1 MNLFFARLTGKLM
14 STEKFEKH
22 VRSLQADA
30 KRYRELESGALY
42 KEYLELKAFL
52 KSEAFLQKKAELDKR
67 KTRAQWKESEE
78 ARKEARFAEI
88 CKREDIVFMEKAD
101 IRKIEAMESWS
112 ESFKAP
118 FHNSSLAMN
127 GFKAGFWFK
136 NKALKTNFS
145 YVEEAQAYCE
155 QNAKIEN
162 DSLSIITRKEA
173 TEAPAWDEKK
183 GFIMHSFPYSSAIV
197 NTGDHF
203 SQKIGLFMAKV
214 RATGKCHSA
223 IYLVG
228 EDRLP
233 LIQLYHF
240 DGRRIHV
247 GITDKNGKEE
257 EVLRSLPASDWQV
270 LSVAVNTQEIIWMVN
285 NMEVFRTKNP
295 MPGQKLYFSCQS
307 FAPLKKA
314 GEGRMDIAW
323 VRAFERVEK

>member
-22 VRSLQADA
+22 VRSLQSDA
-30 KRYRELESGALY
+30 KRYREIESGHLY
-42 KEYLELKAFL
+42 KEYLELKSFL
-52 KSEAFLQKKAELDKR
+52 QSDAFLQKKSELDTR
-67 KTRAQWKESEE
+67 KTRKQWLETEE
-78 ARKEARFAEI
+78 AKKEVRFAEVR
-88 CKREDIVFMEKAD
+88 KYEDIVFMEKANL
-101 IRKIEAMESWS
+101 RKIEEMESWR

-118 FHNSSLAMN
+118 FHQNSLAMN
-127 GFKAGFWFK
+127 GFKFGFWFK
-136 NKALKTNFS
+136 NKALKTDFS

-155 QNAKIEN
+155 QNVKIEN
-162 DSLSIITRKEA
+162 DSLSIITRKGD
-173 TEAPAWDEKK
+173 TEAPAWDAKK
-183 GFIMHSFPYSSAIV
+183 GFTMHSFPYSSAIV
-197 NTGDHF
+197 NTGDNF

-228 EDRLP
+228 ENRMP
-233 LIQLYHF
+233 LIQLFHY
-240 DGRRIHV
+240 DGSRIRL

-257 EVLRSLPASDWQV
+257 QVLRALPASDWQI

-285 NMEVFRTKNP
+285 NLEVLRTKNP

-323 VRAFERVEK
+323 IRAFERIEK